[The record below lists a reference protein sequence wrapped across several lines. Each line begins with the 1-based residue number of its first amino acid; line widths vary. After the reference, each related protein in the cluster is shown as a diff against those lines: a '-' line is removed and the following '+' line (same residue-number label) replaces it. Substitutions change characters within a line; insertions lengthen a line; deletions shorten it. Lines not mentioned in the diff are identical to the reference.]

1 MWGAW
6 TKCNVSCGAGVISR
20 SRTCYNGVAGIDCVG
35 DEYEQAECY
44 VTDNAGFYGAR
55 SLGLLAVQLVVAA
68 SKPDQSNI
76 HVAMRIMFKNG
87 LVTKMPVITNNGVFL
102 LAGVFTVALAKFKL
116 IPISVTATLVFIII
130 NKS

>member
-44 VTDNAGFYGAR
+44 ARAYDGGRGRDFFSQWSPCSTTCGTGQQTRTISNTCTDEVGYVRNFSQLIESMFQGF
-55 SLGLLAVQLVVAA
+55 
-68 SKPDQSNI
+68 
-76 HVAMRIMFKNG
+76 
-87 LVTKMPVITNNGVFL
+87 
-102 LAGVFTVALAKFKL
+102 
-116 IPISVTATLVFIII
+116 
-130 NKS
+130 